1 MVKLIVCDI
10 DNTIVSKH
18 KKPSVRTMNC
28 LHEFEKR
35 GILFGF
41 ASGRTTRML
50 KDLAEQWNIK
60 VDLMIGLNG
69 GEYLDT
75 LTGEYDVLPK
85 MSGEDL
91 REVFKIMEPFKD
103 VVNPS
108 LIRNGEL
115 LVRRIDEQILNSIN
129 YNKSGLL
136 PRAAIDDEE
145 FFTQEAYKIGFRM
158 KPETMPKVEAH
169 ASKFHSN
176 RYKSFKTEFT
186 MYEFCPGDVNK
197 GEMLKRFCDRHNI
210 DIKDT
215 YAFGDMDNDISI
227 LEVAGTSV
235 CLLNGSDNAKAIS
248 DYVTEK
254 TIDDDG
260 FADYVERY
268 IL

>member
-1 MVKLIVCDI
+1 
-10 DNTIVSKH
+10 
-18 KKPSVRTMNC
+18 
-28 LHEFEKR
+28 
-35 GILFGF
+35 
-41 ASGRTTRML
+41 ML

-75 LTGEYDVLPK
+75 LKGEYDVLPK

-186 MYEFCPGDVNK
+186 MYEFCPGSVNK
-197 GEMLKRFCDRHNI
+197 GEMLKRFCNRHNI

-227 LEVAGTSV
+227 LEAAGTGV
-235 CLLNGSDNAKAIS
+235 CLLNGSDKAKAAA

-260 FADYVERY
+260 FADYVKRY

>member
-103 VVNPS
+103 QVNTS
-108 LIRNGEL
+108 MYVKGEHIIRRL
-115 LVRRIDEQILNSIN
+115 DEQTLASST
-129 YNKSGLL
+129 YVKQSDLVV
-136 PRAAIDDEE
+136 AKDD
-145 FFTQEAYKIGFRM
+145 F
-158 KPETMPKVEAH
+158 KVSSCNFVDDNVVFAD
-169 ASKFHSN
+169 SKSN
-176 RYKSFKTEFT
+176 R
-186 MYEFCPGDVNK
+186 FCAT
-197 GEMLKRFCDRHNI
+197 
-210 DIKDT
+210 DI
-215 YAFGDMDNDISI
+215 
-227 LEVAGTSV
+227 
-235 CLLNGSDNAKAIS
+235 
-248 DYVTEK
+248 
-254 TIDDDG
+254 
-260 FADYVERY
+260 
-268 IL
+268 

>member
-10 DNTIVSKH
+10 DNTIVPKH
-18 KKPSVRTMNC
+18 KKPSAGTMEC
-28 LHEFEKR
+28 IHEFEKR

-41 ASGRTTRML
+41 ASGRTTNML
-50 KDLAEQWNIK
+50 KDLATQWGIK

-75 LTGEYDVLPK
+75 LTGEYDVIPK
-85 MSGEDL
+85 MSGEDF
-91 REVFKIMEPFKD
+91 REIFKIMEPFRD
-103 VVNPS
+103 RVNPS
-108 LIRNGEL
+108 LINNNEFI
-115 LVRRIDEQILNSIN
+115 VRKATEEILTSIKYSKTGLSLKIAESDE
-129 YNKSGLL
+129 
-136 PRAAIDDEE
+136 D
-145 FFTQEAYKIGFRM
+145 FFKQEAYKIGFRM
-158 KPETMPKVEAH
+158 DKDTMKEVEVH
-169 ASKFHSN
+169 ASKFHSD

-186 MYEFCPGDVNK
+186 MYEFCPGSVNK
-197 GEMLKRFCDRHNI
+197 GEMLKRFCNRHNI

-227 LEVAGTSV
+227 LEAAGTGV
-235 CLLNGSDNAKAIS
+235 CLLNGSDKAKAAA

-260 FADYVERY
+260 FADYVKRY